1 MNRIGSARMLRKE
14 LENRFGDRLRK
25 VLVFGS
31 TAKGCARE
39 DSDIDVLVVVE
50 GGEDWRVARAVRDA
64 AMTVEIETEAVFDLK
79 TTSEKELTTIAG
91 RTPFMEKV
99 FAEGISI

>member
-1 MNRIGSARMLRKE
+1 LKIAL
-14 LENRFGDRLRK
+14 
-25 VLVFGS
+25 
-31 TAKGCARE
+31 
-39 DSDIDVLVVVE
+39 
-50 GGEDWRVARAVRDA
+50 
-64 AMTVEIETEAVFDLK
+64 ETEAVFDLK